1 MEQSIILDIDAGVAQ
16 ITLNRPQSLN
26 SFNSEMNTAM
36 LSALKQ
42 VSKDSSVRCLLIT
55 GNGRGFCAGQDLGN
69 RKQGQDAKDLDLGKT
84 LDEFYN
90 QAVRIIHNLPIP
102 VICAVNGVAAGAGAN
117 IALAC
122 DLVIAAESASFIQA
136 FCRLGLIPDAGGT
149 WVLPR
154 LVGMA
159 KAKALAMLG
168 DKVSAT
174 DAERMGMIYAVKPDA
189 ELLAHCQEL
198 ARHLA
203 TQPTYGLGLIKRAL
217 HQSLDNDLDTQLDVE
232 RDYQR
237 LAARSEDYK
246 IGVNAFLNKT
256 KPVFKGR

>member
-1 MEQSIILDIDAGVAQ
+1 MEQSIILDINAGVAQ

-26 SFNSEMNTAM
+26 SFNSEMNIAM

-69 RKQGQDAKDLDLGKT
+69 RKQGKDAKDLDLGKT

-90 QAVRIIHNLPIP
+90 KAVRIIHNLPIP

-149 WVLPR
+149 WALPR

-198 ARHLA
+198 AHHLA

-232 RDYQR
+232 RDLQR
-237 LAARSEDYK
+237 VAGRSEDYR
-246 IGVNAFLNKT
+246 IGVDAFLNKT
-256 KPVFKGR
+256 KPVYKGR